1 MLTVIFLAIIPNDV
15 LLDYMFV
22 YVSWCV
28 AVYACGLGGF
38 GSVVFRLSSAAQGMG
53 LCVYIFV
60 SSLRLLTQS
69 SCQC

>member
-1 MLTVIFLAIIPNDV
+1 M
-15 LLDYMFV
+15 
-22 YVSWCV
+22 
-28 AVYACGLGGF
+28 AVYARGLGRGRTGVECVVF
-38 GSVVFRLSSAAQGMG
+38 TLSSVVQGMG